1 MGEAASSKP
10 AAAQE
15 ENNKKKKK
23 KESSPQEDDGDDASK
38 LGFEVIDDEDVE
50 AEGGTVKTAAQ
61 KKKEKKAKQLQ
72 KLKEEKEKERKG
84 GKPQAQEEKK
94 SEAVKE
100 ATPENEGEGE
110 GEEEKDDK
118 KGKKKKGKKEKEE
131 EEAKKK
137 KKPNKAIL
145 AAMAET
151 LAKQKEEEERLRAEE
166 EEKERLEEERV
177 AAAIAAKQREE
188 EKRAAKKEREKQ
200 KKDQLKAEGKWL
212 TPAQKAAKARAD
224 AALEAMRAQ
233 GAEVPVAGEKKLTM
247 KERAKLKKQNKSR
260 HAEQA
265 AASKE
270 TTPEKVVEEMVEVVK
285 VEESKEPEKAAEEEE
300 DVLDNWMDADDSD
313 KEEEA
318 KKNQSEKK
326 EKASPEGEQVGGDE
340 DSEEEESEDE
350 EEEEES
356 ESEEESSSEE
366 EEEEDLEETDG
377 KTLAEIKRERAIA
390 RIKDRMKKNA
400 EAKSKDN
407 LRSPVVCV
415 LGHVDTGKTKILDK
429 LRRTNVQDGEAGGI
443 TQQIGATNVPIPV
456 IKEQCKM
463 VQGFADNPLRL
474 PGLLIIDTPGHE
486 SFSNLRDRGSS
497 LCDIAILV
505 IDIMHSLEPQTIE
518 SLNLLKK
525 KKTPF
530 VVALNKIDRLYEWK
544 PNRHKDVREVLEMQG
559 TNTKLEFQ
567 KKKDE
572 VLLGLAEQGLNAAL
586 FWENPDPEEYISLV
600 PTSAHS
606 GDGMGNLMGQLVEI
620 SQTRL
625 EERLSFSEELQAT
638 VLEVKAIG
646 GFGTTIDVV
655 LVNGRLKFGQTI
667 VLTGT
672 EGPIVTTVKAL
683 LTPSKMQDLRVKC
696 GYTEHKELMAA
707 QGVKIAAKELDKAIA
722 GLSMR
727 VANNPDEIEIL
738 KEACERDL
746 ASALNAIKLKP
757 LGVFVQA
764 STLGS
769 LEALLEFLKTSKI
782 PYAGVRIGPVVR
794 KDVMRASTMLE
805 HEEKYAVILAFDVK
819 VERDAQEMADR
830 ENVKIFQ
837 ADIIYHLFDRFTE
850 YQAELVKKKKEQF
863 KNIAVFPCKLKIL
876 PEHIF
881 TRRDPIVAGVKVE
894 AGIIKCGTPLCVPS
908 KEFIYIGICT
918 SIQKNEKDVDTA
930 RKGEEVCVKIESP
943 GGEAPKMFG
952 RHFDETDLLCS
963 KITRESI
970 DACKDYFRDDLIKSD
985 WALMV
990 ELKKLFEI
998 L

>member
-1 MGEAASSKP
+1 M
-10 AAAQE
+10 
-15 ENNKKKKK
+15 
-23 KESSPQEDDGDDASK
+23 
-38 LGFEVIDDEDVE
+38 
-50 AEGGTVKTAAQ
+50 
-61 KKKEKKAKQLQ
+61 
-72 KLKEEKEKERKG
+72 
-84 GKPQAQEEKK
+84 
-94 SEAVKE
+94 
-100 ATPENEGEGE
+100 
-110 GEEEKDDK
+110 
-118 KGKKKKGKKEKEE
+118 
-131 EEAKKK
+131 
-137 KKPNKAIL
+137 
-145 AAMAET
+145 
-151 LAKQKEEEERLRAEE
+151 
-166 EEKERLEEERV
+166 
-177 AAAIAAKQREE
+177 
-188 EKRAAKKEREKQ
+188 
-200 KKDQLKAEGKWL
+200 
-212 TPAQKAAKARAD
+212 
-224 AALEAMRAQ
+224 
-233 GAEVPVAGEKKLTM
+233 AGEKKLTM

-350 EEEEES
+350 EDEEES
-356 ESEEESSSEE
+356 ESEEESSSE

-429 LRRTNVQDGEAGGI
+429 LRRTSVQDGEAGGI
-443 TQQIGATNVPIPV
+443 TQQIGATNVPIAV

-463 VQGFADNPLRL
+463 VHGFLENPLRL

-638 VLEVKAIG
+638 VLEVISCHEILHPSHFIINQVKAIG

-707 QGVKIAAKELDKAIA
+707 QGVGHRLNAQLALFISFLLQVKIAAKELDKAIA

-727 VANNPDEIEIL
+727 VANNPDEVIFINLREEDVL
-738 KEACERDL
+738 HQSFSSGRDL
-746 ASALNAIKLKP
+746 
-757 LGVFVQA
+757 
-764 STLGS
+764 
-769 LEALLEFLKTSKI
+769 
-782 PYAGVRIGPVVR
+782 
-794 KDVMRASTMLE
+794 
-805 HEEKYAVILAFDVK
+805 
-819 VERDAQEMADR
+819 ERG
-830 ENVKIFQ
+830 
-837 ADIIYHLFDRFTE
+837 L
-850 YQAELVKKKKEQF
+850 
-863 KNIAVFPCKLKIL
+863 
-876 PEHIF
+876 
-881 TRRDPIVAGVKVE
+881 
-894 AGIIKCGTPLCVPS
+894 
-908 KEFIYIGICT
+908 
-918 SIQKNEKDVDTA
+918 
-930 RKGEEVCVKIESP
+930 RKGSRLRP
-943 GGEAPKMFG
+943 
-952 RHFDETDLLCS
+952 
-963 KITRESI
+963 
-970 DACKDYFRDDLIKSD
+970 
-985 WALMV
+985 
-990 ELKKLFEI
+990 
-998 L
+998 